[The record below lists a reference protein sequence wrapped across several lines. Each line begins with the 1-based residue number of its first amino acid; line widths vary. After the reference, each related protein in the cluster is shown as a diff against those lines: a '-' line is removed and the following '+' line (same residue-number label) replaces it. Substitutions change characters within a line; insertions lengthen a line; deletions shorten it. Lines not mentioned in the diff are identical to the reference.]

1 MEKKGASRS
10 RQSKV
15 LKVSALTMS
24 SNQTGAGGA
33 IGEEGDESGRA
44 SSSQPHHSKSQESNL
59 GGMKGKSAG
68 GKELSGRDLYD
79 YELYIQMEEKEE
91 EDGKRRQREE
101 RDREIKQ
108 MLHQL
113 IVGGGMPARAG
124 KAVVNGDDEEA
135 TTYEEMI
142 ADLRKEVQLTKDRWE
157 LKLQVSLEEQQQE
170 HDDAWLRKKESITQ
184 LFNAE
189 INNLKDQNN
198 QLKDTIYD
206 REKLIK
212 RMFRYLVKQG
222 KRGDDQE
229 MEKAEAEIAKKH
241 QARLDYLE

>member
-1 MEKKGASRS
+1 LEKKAPSRS

-24 SNQTGAGGA
+24 SNQTGAAGA
-33 IGEEGDESGRA
+33 IEEEADESGRP

-68 GKELSGRDLYD
+68 GKEASGRDLYD

-108 MLHQL
+108 MLQQL
-113 IVGGGMPARAG
+113 IVGGGLPRAG
-124 KAVVNGDDEEA
+124 KMAVGGDDEEA

-189 INNLKDQNN
+189 ISNIKDQNN
-198 QLKDTIYD
+198 QLKDTIHD
-206 REKLIK
+206 RERLIK
-212 RMFRYLVKQG
+212 RMFRYVVKQG
-222 KRGDDQE
+222 K
-229 MEKAEAEIAKKH
+229 
-241 QARLDYLE
+241 

>member
-1 MEKKGASRS
+1 MEKKAPSRS

-24 SNQTGAGGA
+24 SNQTGAAGA
-33 IGEEGDESGRA
+33 IEEEADESGRP

-68 GKELSGRDLYD
+68 GKEASGRDLYD

-108 MLHQL
+108 MLQQL
-113 IVGGGMPARAG
+113 IVGGGLPRAG
-124 KAVVNGDDEEA
+124 KMAVGGDDEEA

-157 LKLQVSLEEQQQE
+157 LKLQVSLEEHQQE

-189 INNLKDQNN
+189 ISNLKDQNN
-198 QLKDTIYD
+198 QLKDTIHD
-206 REKLIK
+206 RERLIK
-212 RMFRYLVKQG
+212 RMFRYVVKQG
-222 KRGDDQE
+222 K
-229 MEKAEAEIAKKH
+229 
-241 QARLDYLE
+241 